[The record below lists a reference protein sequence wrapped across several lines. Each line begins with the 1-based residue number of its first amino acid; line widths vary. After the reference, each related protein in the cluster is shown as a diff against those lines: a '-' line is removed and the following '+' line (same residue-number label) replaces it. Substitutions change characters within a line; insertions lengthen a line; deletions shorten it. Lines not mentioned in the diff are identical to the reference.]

1 MITVLL
7 GETNSG
13 KSTIGKAVVQKLGD
27 DWVYVSSGDI
37 ARRIT
42 PHEDLDAGKFA
53 PEQNMRAEIL
63 SMINGEYRNKHIIL
77 DGFPR
82 FSEQYEF
89 LHSIT
94 SDDILFILVDVPHEQ
109 IENRAKNRGRSDDSA
124 LNEKFKFWNEH
135 TVPMIKQI
143 IEDHDELYT
152 ISNGD
157 NDNVYENVEKVCDI
171 LCHYLSQN

>member
-42 PHEDLDAGKFA
+42 PQEDLDAGKFA
-53 PEQNMRAEIL
+53 PEQDMRAEIL
-63 SMINGEYRNKHIIL
+63 HMINGEYRGKHIIL

-94 SDDILFILVDVPHEQ
+94 SDDILFIYSV
-109 IENRAKNRGRSDDSA
+109 N
-124 LNEKFKFWNEH
+124 
-135 TVPMIKQI
+135 I
-143 IEDHDELYT
+143 INNSFSL
-152 ISNGD
+152 
-157 NDNVYENVEKVCDI
+157 K
-171 LCHYLSQN
+171 

>member
-1 MITVLL
+1 MIAILL

-13 KSTIGKAVVQKLGD
+13 KSTIGKAVAQRLD

-37 ARRIT
+37 ARQIT
-42 PHEDLDAGKFA
+42 SKEDLDVGKFA
-53 PEQNMRAEIL
+53 PESKMRSQIVN
-63 SMINGEYRNKHIIL
+63 MINGEYRNNNIIL

-82 FSEQYEF
+82 FIDQYEF

-94 SDDILFILVDVPHEQ
+94 SDDLMFIHVNVPHDE
-109 IENRAKNRGRSDDSA
+109 IENRARLRGRSDDMA
-124 LNEKFKFWNEH
+124 LNEKFKFWQEQ

-143 IEDHDELYT
+143 IENQEEIYT

-157 NDNVYENVEKVCDI
+157 NDNVYENVEKVCEI
-171 LCHYLSQN
+171 LCHYMSQS